1 MRGFCGCKFRCFIYD
16 FRAVYKYSDK
26 TIVHAASGT
35 DYQEFRSHFTGE
47 LYILTVVPAFNGGML
62 KRHNREGELIYRS

>member
-47 LYILTVVPAFNGGML
+47 L
-62 KRHNREGELIYRS
+62 

>member
-47 LYILTVVPAFNGGML
+47 LYILTVVGSSFQRGDVVLFGT
-62 KRHNREGELIYRS
+62 